1 MQSGQTDNLSHCKQV
16 MEVAV
21 ALRTG
26 LYTRAQVLQLLR
38 APLTCGP
45 VDLSLLSQPTNAQPL
60 ASVGVTD
67 SGELLDRQ

>member
-1 MQSGQTDNLSHCKQV
+1 MQSGQRDNLVLCKQI

-45 VDLSLLSQPTNAQPL
+45 VDLSLLSQPTDAQPP
-60 ASVGVTD
+60 ASVNVTD
-67 SGELLDRQ
+67 SGESLDRQ